1 MITSDQVYERLRK
14 VIDPETQLNVVDM
27 GLIYEVEVRKKDG
40 RPFLEVL
47 YTLTTPGCPL
57 MGTFQS
63 MMTESLRDITPDFSP
78 ERDLNLELTFDPP
91 WTRDLLSEEARAELG
106 L

>member
-1 MITSDQVYERLRK
+1 MISVEQVYERLRK
-14 VIDPETQLNVVDM
+14 VIDPETRINVVDM
-27 GLIYEVEVRKKDG
+27 GLIYEVEIRQ
-40 RPFLEVL
+40 RENHPTISIL

-57 MGTFQS
+57 MGTFQHMINES
-63 MMTESLRDITPDFSP
+63 MRDITPEFQP
-78 ERDLNLELTFDPP
+78 ERDLDLTLTFDPP